1 MPRLSSP
8 WYQQKRSDSVQSSP
22 RPKDPPTMSPQEQE
36 TQCQAQQTHRV
47 GASKARSVLE
57 VRHLH
62 GPELK
67 KMDGD
72 VLYTFTRVYR
82 VGTRGLRCHCLRIAR
97 SACGHPMAPSRQEAV
112 KFDQSLCA
120 ALNQDQHQDNSSKV
134 KNYSRND
141 WSPEI
146 YLWLVVNRTSTG
158 RGGLE
163 YLVTLSHPEVFP
175 VCN

>member
-1 MPRLSSP
+1 MNSIHPYLFS
-8 WYQQKRSDSVQSSP
+8 
-22 RPKDPPTMSPQEQE
+22 E
-36 TQCQAQQTHRV
+36 
-47 GASKARSVLE
+47 
-57 VRHLH
+57 
-62 GPELK
+62 ELK
-67 KMDGD
+67 KMDGH

-120 ALNQDQHQDNSSKV
+120 ALNQDQHQDNSSRAKS
-134 KNYSRND
+134 YSRND

-175 VCN
+175 VCNCDLNY